1 MAVRPVEKMVSESEM
16 RKMLCATLM
25 ELAKDNKNIVY
36 LDADLQSAC
45 GMAPFSKEYPERS
58 FNVGIAEANMIG
70 VACGLSATG
79 KIPFAHSFGT
89 FATRRCYDQIFL
101 SGAYAR
107 SNLKLI
113 GSDPGV
119 TAAFN
124 GGTHMPFEDLALMR
138 AVPTAR
144 IVEPSDPVQ
153 LKSILPQIVNHYGLD
168 YIRMKRKKT
177 VSVYEEGT
185 EFEIGKAY
193 KLYDGN
199 DVTIIA
205 AGIMVE
211 QAAKAAAKL
220 KEEGINARVLD
231 MFTIKPLDEEAIL
244 AAAKETGCIVTCEN
258 HNVIGGLSSAV
269 SEFVVRNCPVPME
282 FVGVEDQFGQVG
294 PEDFL
299 REEYKLTADNIVEKV
314 KKAIARKA

>member
-1 MAVRPVEKMVSESEM
+1 MAVKPINQMTSDTEM
-16 RKMLCATLM
+16 RKVFCATLI
-25 ELAKDNKNIVY
+25 ELAKENKDIVY
-36 LDADLQSAC
+36 LDADLRSAC
-45 GMAPFSKEYPERS
+45 GMAPFANEYPERS

-70 VACGLSATG
+70 VACGMSATG

-89 FATRRCYDQIFL
+89 FATRRCFDQIFL
-101 SGAYAR
+101 SGAYAKA
-107 SNLKLI
+107 NLKLI

-153 LKSILPQIVNHYGLD
+153 LKSILPQIVNHYGVD

-193 KLYDGN
+193 KICDGN

-211 QAAKAAAKL
+211 QAVKAAEELRK
-220 KEEGINARVLD
+220 EGINARVLD
-231 MFTIKPLDEEAIL
+231 MFTIKPLDTEAVL
-244 AAAKETGCIVTCEN
+244 AAAKETGCIVTSEN

-282 FVGVEDQFGQVG
+282 FVGVEDEFGQVG
-294 PEDFL
+294 SEDFL
-299 REEYKLTADNIVEKV
+299 MEEYKLTAANIVEKA
-314 KKAIARKA
+314 KKAVSRK

>member
-1 MAVRPVEKMVSESEM
+1 MAVKPINQMTSDTEM
-16 RKMLCATLM
+16 RKVFCATLID
-25 ELAKDNKNIVY
+25 LAKENKDIVY
-36 LDADLQSAC
+36 LDADLRSAC
-45 GMAPFSKEYPERS
+45 GMAPFAKEYPERS

-70 VACGLSATG
+70 VACGMSATG

-89 FATRRCYDQIFL
+89 FATRRCFDQIFL
-101 SGAYAR
+101 SGAYAKA
-107 SNLKLI
+107 NLKLI

-153 LKSILPQIVNHYGLD
+153 LKSILPQIVNHYGVD

-193 KLYDGN
+193 KICDGN

-211 QAAKAAAKL
+211 QAVKAAEEL
-220 KEEGINARVLD
+220 KKEGINARVLD
-231 MFTIKPLDEEAIL
+231 MFTIKPLDTEAVL

-282 FVGVEDQFGQVG
+282 FVGVEDEFGQVG
-294 PEDFL
+294 SENFL
-299 REEYKLTADNIVEKV
+299 MEEYKLTAANIVEKA
-314 KKAIARKA
+314 KKAISRK

>member
-1 MAVRPVEKMVSESEM
+1 MAVKPIEQMTSDTEM
-16 RKMLCATLM
+16 RKVLCASLID
-25 ELAKDNKNIVY
+25 LAKDNKNIVY
-36 LDADLQSAC
+36 LDADLRSAC
-45 GMAPFSKEYPERS
+45 GMAPFAKEYPERS
-58 FNVGIAEANMIG
+58 FNVGIAEANLIG
-70 VACGLSATG
+70 VACGMSATG

-89 FATRRCYDQIFL
+89 FATRRCFDQIFL
-101 SGAYAR
+101 SGAYAQA
-107 SNLKLI
+107 NLKLI

-138 AVPTAR
+138 SVPTAR
-144 IVEPSDPVQ
+144 IVEPCDPVQ
-153 LKSILPQIVNHYGLD
+153 LKAILPQIVNHYGVD
-168 YIRMKRKKT
+168 YIRMKRKKIL
-177 VSVYEEGT
+177 SVYEEGT

-193 KLYDGN
+193 QIFDGK

-211 QAAKAAAKL
+211 QAVKAAEEL
-220 KEEGINARVLD
+220 KKEGISARVLD
-231 MFTIKPLDEEAIL
+231 MFTIKPLDEEAIM

-269 SEFVVRNCPVPME
+269 SEYVVRNCPVPME
-282 FVGVEDQFGQVG
+282 FVGVEDEFGQVG

-299 REEYKLTADNIVEKV
+299 REEYKLTAANIVEKA
-314 KKAIARKA
+314 KKAISRK

>member
-1 MAVRPVEKMVSESEM
+1 MAVKPIENMTSDTEM
-16 RKMLCATLM
+16 RKVLCSSLM
-25 ELAKDNKNIVY
+25 ELAKDNKDIVY
-36 LDADLQSAC
+36 LDADLRSAC
-45 GMAPFSKEYPERS
+45 GMAPFAKEFPERS
-58 FNVGIAEANMIG
+58 FNVGIAEANLIG
-70 VACGLSATG
+70 VACGMSATG

-89 FATRRCYDQIFL
+89 FATRRCFDQIFL
-101 SGAYAR
+101 SGAYAQA
-107 SNLKLI
+107 NLKLI

-153 LKSILPQIVNHYGLD
+153 LKAILPQIVNHYGVD
-168 YIRMKRKKT
+168 YIRMKRKKIL
-177 VSVYEEGT
+177 SVYEEGT

-193 KLYDGN
+193 QICDGK

-211 QAAKAAAKL
+211 QAVKAAAEL
-220 KEEGINARVLD
+220 KKEGINARVLD
-231 MFTIKPLDEEAIL
+231 MFTIKPLDEAAVM

-269 SEFVVRNCPVPME
+269 SEYVVRNCPVPME
-282 FVGVEDQFGQVG
+282 FVGVEDEFGQVG

-299 REEYKLTADNIVEKV
+299 REEYKLTAANIVEKV
-314 KKAIARKA
+314 KKVISRK